1 VVDLCLKQKYLV
13 ADFGSPS
20 PYKFIVS
27 KTGLNYNRILAVG
40 VGRIEPSKPAT
51 QSTISVILT
60 YRCLYAIYKYM
71 QTTVRTTIRIRQDLF
86 DQSRLLAFKKGT
98 SLQDVINEGLAI
110 GYKHITDLN
119 LAKQSMRQIDTFR
132 ERMKNKNID
141 LKNLLEASKNE
152 QK

>member
-1 VVDLCLKQKYLV
+1 
-13 ADFGSPS
+13 
-20 PYKFIVS
+20 
-27 KTGLNYNRILAVG
+27 
-40 VGRIEPSKPAT
+40 
-51 QSTISVILT
+51 
-60 YRCLYAIYKYM
+60 M